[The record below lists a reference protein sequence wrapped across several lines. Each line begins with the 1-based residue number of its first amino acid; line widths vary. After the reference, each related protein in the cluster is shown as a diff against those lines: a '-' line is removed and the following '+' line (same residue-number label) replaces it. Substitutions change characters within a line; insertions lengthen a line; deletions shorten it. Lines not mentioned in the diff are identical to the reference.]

1 MLSFSLAL
9 ALVLVTPVESIQERE
24 KRIYQAVERDA
35 ILAIENPVFV
45 SAEEADFMSDREPVI
60 GLFDGTTAKAYSV
73 WALEAHE
80 IVNDRLGERPVAV
93 TW

>member
-1 MLSFSLAL
+1 MFSLAL
-9 ALVLVTPVESIQERE
+9 ALLTLAEPAQ
-24 KRIYQAVERDA
+24 KPDKQIYQAVERDA

-45 SAEEADFMSDREPVI
+45 SAEEADKFMSDRELVI
-60 GLFDGTTAKAYSV
+60 GLFDGTTAKAYSA

-80 IVNDRLGERPVAV
+80 IVNDHLGERPVAV

>member
-1 MLSFSLAL
+1 MWSLAL
-9 ALVLVTPVESIQERE
+9 ALLTLAEPAQKPD

-45 SAEEADFMSDREPVI
+45 SAAEADEFMSDREPVI
-60 GLFDGTTAKAYSV
+60 GLFDGTTAKAYSA

-80 IVNDRLGERPVAV
+80 IVNDRLGERPIAV